1 METKTE
7 NSEIQFNLTK
17 ALIVIERDEDLNDMF
32 RSKYGT
38 DYKMCHALINSG
50 TGLKKEAEAYIKA
63 LFEGVILEK
72 KVLRNKFLSLG
83 DEPKV
88 EVVPIAEPKV
98 EAKPIAEPK
107 VEVKEEA
114 PKKERKVVD
123 KMRWGIKAIAK
134 DIVDNFNGESKQIHR
149 TGKMVQELKKVFIRL
164 EQRTWKERY
173 KTETLTD
180 DQLRQI
186 SGAVETF
193 NKKIESIINP
203 KK

>member
-7 NSEIQFNLTK
+7 NTEIKFNLTK

-50 TGLKKEAEAYIKA
+50 TGLKKEAEVYVKA

-72 KVLRNKFLSLG
+72 KVLRNKYLSLG
-83 DEPKV
+83 DE
-88 EVVPIAEPKV
+88 PIAEPKV
-98 EAKPIAEPK
+98 EAEPIAEPK

-114 PKKERKVVD
+114 PKKERKVID

-203 KK
+203 KNK